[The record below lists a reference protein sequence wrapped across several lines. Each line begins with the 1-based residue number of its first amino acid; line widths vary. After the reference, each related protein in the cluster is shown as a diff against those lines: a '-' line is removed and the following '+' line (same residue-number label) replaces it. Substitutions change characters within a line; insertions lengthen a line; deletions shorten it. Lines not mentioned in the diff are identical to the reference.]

1 MRPRLSDE
9 SVCVRVGFSC
19 APATKIRIEQL
30 AIKQNKSFSRL
41 LRDLI
46 EEIIVKYEQSESVKP
61 SVSGG

>member
-1 MRPRLSDE
+1 MRPRLAEE

-19 APATKIRIEQL
+19 APATKIRIEKL
-30 AIKQNKSFSRL
+30 AIKQGKTFSRL

-61 SVSGG
+61 GLS